1 MKYRNA
7 QSKKQKTVPQL
18 AGEYERARLERDEL
32 TVQFQRMTEKE
43 KLGPEGKANM
53 RKNNRAQQDFRG
65 PGRAPRRDRKR
76 SGSLD
81 DSAAPRV
88 PAAGGGGPSPS
99 PQALAMTLRA
109 LDICCGA
116 GGLSRGL
123 QLAGFDVFGVDDNRD
138 AIETHRRHVGPCQ
151 WTDVRTWLPPS
162 ADLCAGGPPC
172 QPFSTA
178 GKRRGIEDPR
188 YLVPDFL
195 RIARMSGARAVLFE
209 NVRGLV
215 RKPRDFRIVLAAFE
229 AEWLVT
235 WTVLDAAHY
244 GVPQHRQRLFVVG
257 FKDPEARARFRWP
270 APTHAPPGELFGA
283 SHRTVRQ
290 ALGLGNGAHRKGP
303 KDNARSGQLQGMR
316 LLDVDAPA
324 FTIGGHSFDLLDQ
337 PAPCVTATEQKSAMG
352 GSQPMRRRRRASE
365 RLSEALGSLDRPSP
379 AVRPNAYHDSPDPDR
394 ASRRPMAELTSA
406 LGMLDTPAPCITA
419 GGTESGGGAEPL
431 ANRRQRERLGVELE
445 AAGLADRPA
454 TTVQAD
460 PRLAIAGHHDRQQ
473 NGPVRLT
480 VEQCALLQA
489 FPAGWTWTGNKASQ
503 HRQIGNAVPPP
514 LGEAMGRAVRAALL
528 GK

>member
-1 MKYRNA
+1 
-7 QSKKQKTVPQL
+7 
-18 AGEYERARLERDEL
+18 
-32 TVQFQRMTEKE
+32 
-43 KLGPEGKANM
+43 
-53 RKNNRAQQDFRG
+53 
-65 PGRAPRRDRKR
+65 
-76 SGSLD
+76 
-81 DSAAPRV
+81 
-88 PAAGGGGPSPS
+88 
-99 PQALAMTLRA
+99 MTLRA

-229 AEWLVT
+229 AEWLIT

-290 ALGLGNGAHRKGP
+290 ALGLGTAAHRKGP

-324 FTIGGHSFDLLDQ
+324 FTIGGHS
-337 PAPCVTATEQKSAMG
+337 
-352 GSQPMRRRRRASE
+352 
-365 RLSEALGSLDRPSP
+365 LGSLDRPSP
-379 AVRPNAYHDSPDPDR
+379 TIPAGHDLVNAK
-394 ASRRPMAELTSA
+394 
-406 LGMLDTPAPCITA
+406 I
-419 GGTESGGGAEPL
+419 
-431 ANRRQRERLGVELE
+431 RERLGAELE

-454 TTVQAD
+454 TPVQAD

-473 NGPVRLT
+473 NGAVRLT

-514 LGEAMGRAVRAALL
+514 LGEAIGRAVRAALL
-528 GK
+528 GE

>member
-1 MKYRNA
+1 
-7 QSKKQKTVPQL
+7 
-18 AGEYERARLERDEL
+18 
-32 TVQFQRMTEKE
+32 
-43 KLGPEGKANM
+43 
-53 RKNNRAQQDFRG
+53 
-65 PGRAPRRDRKR
+65 
-76 SGSLD
+76 
-81 DSAAPRV
+81 
-88 PAAGGGGPSPS
+88 
-99 PQALAMTLRA
+99 MTLRA

-229 AEWLVT
+229 AEWLIT

-290 ALGLGNGAHRKGP
+290 ALGLGTAAHRKGP

-379 AVRPNAYHDSPDPDR
+379 TIPAGHDLVNAK
-394 ASRRPMAELTSA
+394 
-406 LGMLDTPAPCITA
+406 I
-419 GGTESGGGAEPL
+419 
-431 ANRRQRERLGVELE
+431 RERLGAELE

-454 TTVQAD
+454 TPVQAD

-473 NGPVRLT
+473 NGAVRLT

-514 LGEAMGRAVRAALL
+514 LGEAIGRAVRAALL
-528 GK
+528 GE